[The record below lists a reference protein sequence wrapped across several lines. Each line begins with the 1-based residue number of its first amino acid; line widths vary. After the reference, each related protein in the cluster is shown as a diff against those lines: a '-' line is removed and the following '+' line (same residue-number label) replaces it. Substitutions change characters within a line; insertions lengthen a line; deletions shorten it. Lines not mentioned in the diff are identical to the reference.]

1 MRASPS
7 IDSRCRDSA
16 LGRCA
21 ARMAATGVVVLM
33 VSLLSAGSALGHA
46 SHGYLPALSTKITEG
61 PAGGFPRPG
70 PVGSVGAMIAEGG
83 HLWLGERLEKAGGA
97 SRVDEF
103 DIAGEA
109 YLGQLV
115 EEGGLNELELG
126 VAVGHLSGEEQV
138 YVSAGMERKPV
149 VAVYGPARK
158 LQNVWEGAHTA
169 NGSFTETAS
178 KERVA
183 TITGVAADETGLETA
198 GDVYV
203 ATRTT
208 TLPAAPG
215 FNVVD
220 VLKGQAKGGEGEAVG
235 QITGTCPAP
244 GVCSGGEVVPFRE
257 PTAVAVSASNG
268 HVLVADGNPQEC
280 ERGEAACVVDVFEPV
295 AGMPG
300 VYSFLFKITGPPGE
314 PFKALGPLAVDASNG
329 EIYVAEKETKV
340 VDQFSEAGA
349 FIGRIAGTPTDPGGA
364 LSPFKGRAVTVTVD
378 GASGEVF
385 VADYDN
391 ENESGSVHAFG
402 ADVVTAD
409 VEVLDPP
416 SPLTPHTAVLRGRV
430 NPLGEGEANCEFEY
444 GTSASYGQRVACEPS
459 GVPEGNAKVE
469 VHSVEV
475 SALSPDT
482 VYHYRLDASNHNG
495 LNTGECPLDCGE
507 FTTPGPGVTGTSVA
521 EVTASSATLAGSV
534 DPHGKPTSYYF
545 QYSTGS
551 TEGCGEDPG
560 ACLESPAPPG
570 RVLGS
575 VDEPVDV
582 TQHIQRLAP
591 ATVYHYRLVAVS
603 ELQPGEPE
611 VFAGPDQT
619 FTTQPVEAGFAL
631 ADGRK
636 WELVSPPDKHGA
648 LLLPIQ
654 ESGVSQASVSGDAV
668 TYRATGPTEAA
679 AQGYSEYV
687 QILSRRGEAGWG
699 SQDISLPHSGA
710 VGLGSRNGNEY
721 RLFSEDLSR
730 AVVAP
735 LGPFSSLAP
744 CLSTPDSER
753 TPYLRENMQAC
764 GGALGFYQPML
775 TTQDVPEG
783 TTFGGPPANLTG
795 VASVLDGSGDLAHV
809 VLASTTALAAPPNAG
824 EKTPGG
830 LYEWSAA
837 SPANAPLQLVSILP
851 DGKMAGGAPL
861 GSADKVTRGAVSSD
875 GSRVVWSEE
884 GGHLFVRD
892 LARGKTLQVD
902 APEPGCVAAKA
913 CGEGGVA
920 PAFQLAAREGSR
932 VFFTDTQ
939 RLTADAGEIPGRAD
953 LYVCDVVEEA
963 GGPACRLHNLTGVAS
978 GSGAGADV
986 QGTVIGASG
995 DGSWAY
1001 FVANGALVEGAD
1013 KGACHENRPPPEA
1026 SCNLYVVHEGAGGWG
1041 APRLVAVLGGEDW
1054 PDWKGVE
1061 GTGLDGLTARVSGN
1075 GRFVAFMSDRPL
1087 TGYDNRDA
1095 ATHAPDEEVFLYD
1108 AEGNGGAGRLVCASC
1123 HPTGARPAGVEY
1135 AKLREGLA
1143 GDREAGFALSQGI
1156 AGSVPGW
1163 TAFRGAQAR
1172 HQSRY
1177 LSDAGRLF
1185 FDSSDGLVAQD
1196 VNHNLDVYEFEPTG
1210 VGSCSSAAAG
1220 FSSATGGCVSLVSS
1234 GAAAGESGFIDA
1246 SESGDD
1252 VFFLTGERLVRGDFD
1267 GALDL
1272 YDAHACSAAPC
1283 FSEAEQPP
1291 ACTTAEAC
1299 RPGVSAQPGVFGA
1312 PASATFS
1319 GPGNLLVQAPAKP
1332 VVLTTAQKLA
1342 AALRAC
1348 HKDRS
1353 KHKRA
1358 VCERRAHKRYPTK
1371 KKAGKGRLG

>member
-1 MRASPS
+1 MRASSS
-7 IDSRCRDSA
+7 IGSRRRDSA

-21 ARMAATGVVVLM
+21 ARMAATGVVVLV
-33 VSLLSAGSALGHA
+33 VSLLSAGSALGHV
-46 SHGYLPALSTKITEG
+46 SHEYLPALSAKITEG
-61 PAGGFPRPG
+61 PAGLGFPRPG
-70 PVGSVGAMIAEGG
+70 PVSSVEAIVAEGG
-83 HLWLGERLEKAGGA
+83 HLWLGESLEKAEGA

-115 EEGGLNELELG
+115 EEGGANSFTG
-126 VAVGHLSGEEQV
+126 VGVGHIGVEEQV
-138 YVSAGMERKPV
+138 YVAAGAEGTSV
-149 VAVYGPARK
+149 VAVFGPSRT
-158 LQNVWEGAHTA
+158 LQAVWRGGHTA
-169 NGSFTETAS
+169 NGSFTQNAG
-178 KERVA
+178 KEDVA
-183 TITGVAADETGLETA
+183 TISGVAADERGLETA

-208 TLPAAPG
+208 RKSASQA

-235 QITGTCPAP
+235 QITGTCAAA

-257 PTAVAVSASNG
+257 PTGVAVSASNG
-268 HVLVADGNPQEC
+268 DVLVADGNREEC
-280 ERGEAACVVDVFEPV
+280 ERGEGVCVVDVFEPV
-295 AGMPG
+295 AAMPG
-300 VYSFLFKITGPPGE
+300 VYSFLFKIPGPPGE
-314 PFKALGPLAVDASNG
+314 PFKGLGALAVDPNNG
-329 EIYVAEKETKV
+329 EIYVAEKVSSV
-340 VDQFSEAGA
+340 VDQFSKTGA
-349 FIGRIAGTPTDPGGA
+349 FIGRLAGTPTGRSGA
-364 LSPFKGRAVTVTVD
+364 LSPFKGEVRVAVD

-385 VADYDN
+385 VAGYDR
-391 ENESGSVHAFG
+391 ERLTGSVDAFG
-402 ADVVTAD
+402 PDVVTPD
-409 VEVLDPP
+409 VEVLEPP
-416 SPLTPHTAVLRGRV
+416 SPLRPHTAVLRGRV
-430 NPLGEGEANCEFEY
+430 SPLGEGEAQCEFEY
-444 GTSASYGQRVACEPS
+444 GTSSSYGQRAACEPS
-459 GVPEGNAKVE
+459 GVPEGNANVE
-469 VHSVEV
+469 VHSREV
-475 SALSPDT
+475 PALSPDT

-507 FTTPGPGVTGTSVA
+507 FTTPGPGVTGTSAA

-534 DPHGKPTSYYF
+534 NPNGKPTSYYF
-545 QYSTGS
+545 QYATGS

-570 RVLGS
+570 IALGS
-575 VDEPVDV
+575 VDEPLEVE
-582 TQHIQRLAP
+582 QHIQRLAP

-603 ELQPGEPE
+603 ELQPGISEA
-611 VFAGPDQT
+611 FAGPDQT

-631 ADGRK
+631 ADGRM
-636 WELVSPPDKHGA
+636 WEIVSPPDKHGA

-654 ESGVSQASVSGDAV
+654 ESGVLQASVSGDV
-668 TYRATGPTEAA
+668 VSYRATRPTEAA

-699 SQDISLPHSGA
+699 SQDISLPHSAA
-710 VGLGSRNGNEY
+710 VGLATGNGNEY

-730 AVVAP
+730 AVVDP

-753 TPYLRENMQAC
+753 TPYLRDNTVSCA
-764 GGALGFYQPML
+764 GALGSYRPLL
-775 TTQDVPEG
+775 TTEDVPPG
-783 TTFGGPPANLTG
+783 TKFGGAPTQLVGEAH
-795 VASVLDGSGDLAHV
+795 VLDASGDLAHV
-809 VLASTTALAAPPNAG
+809 VVSSPTALAAPPEAG
-824 EKTPGG
+824 ETTQEG

-837 SPANAPLQLVSILP
+837 SPAQAPLQLVSILP
-851 DGKMAGGAPL
+851 DGKLAPGSAEL
-861 GSADKVTRGAVSSD
+861 GSSNIVTRGAVSSD
-875 GSRVVWSEE
+875 GSRVVWSEK

-902 APEPGCVAAKA
+902 APQPGCVAAKA
-913 CGEGGVA
+913 CGEGAVA
-920 PAFQLAAREGSR
+920 PGFQLAAREGSR

-939 RLTADAGEIPGRAD
+939 RLTADAGEIPGKAD

-963 GGPACRLHNLTGVAS
+963 GGLACRLHDLTGVAG

-986 QGTVIGASG
+986 QGTVIGASE
-995 DGSWAY
+995 DGSWVY
-1001 FVANGALVEGAD
+1001 FVANGALVEGAG
-1013 KGACHENRPPPEA
+1013 KGACHLNTPPPDA
-1026 SCNLYVVHEGAGGWG
+1026 RCNLYLVHEGAGGWG

-1054 PDWKGVE
+1054 PDWG
-1061 GTGLDGLTARVSGN
+1061 GAAGGGLDGLTARVSGN
-1075 GRFVAFMSDRPL
+1075 GRFVAFMSDRSL

-1095 ATHAPDEEVFLYD
+1095 VTRAPDEEVFLYD
-1108 AEGNGGAGRLVCASC
+1108 SEGDGGAGSVVCASC
-1123 HPTGARPAGVEY
+1123 DPTGARPAGVDY
-1135 AKLREGLA
+1135 AKLKEGLA
-1143 GDREAGFALSQGI
+1143 GDREARFALSQGI
-1156 AGSVPGW
+1156 AASVPGW
-1163 TAFRGAQAR
+1163 TAFKRGQAR

-1196 VNHNLDVYEFEPTG
+1196 VNHNLDVYEFEPAG
-1210 VGSCSSAAAG
+1210 VGSCSSVAAG
-1220 FSSATGGCVSLVSS
+1220 FSSVTGGCVGLVSS

-1252 VFFLTGERLVRGDFD
+1252 VFFLTGERLVRGDID

-1299 RPGVSAQPGVFGA
+1299 RPGVSAPPGVFGA

-1348 HKDRS
+1348 HKDRGR
-1353 KHKRA
+1353 HKRR
-1358 VCERRAHKRYPTK
+1358 VCERRAHKRYPIK
-1371 KKAGKGRLG
+1371 KKAGKGSRG